1 MIIPCEKVLFIGT
14 TVDLVAFLQNA
25 QRIGQLQFQSI
36 EGKKMH
42 AISNAAE
49 DALHALRILR
59 RQVPSDQLKNDVV
72 PRYELV
78 EKIIYL
84 QDRYDRVV
92 EAQKVLT
99 NEISRI
105 KPFGNIDLDTVA
117 TISERSLHK
126 VQFFSKKG
134 KKDLPS
140 EILEKLILIA
150 TDSAVDYFIHIG
162 PDPVKVEGLTEM
174 VMEYSLNSLKER
186 YQSLQKEEIR
196 IQAELKEMAHY
207 KEILEEYLE
216 DLLDHDDLRHT
227 RAQAHNILGSTLFAI
242 EAWTPTGKEEWKEA
256 LKGLNVHV
264 EHVRI
269 RPEETVPTYMENAGY
284 RKVGEDLVKVYD
296 VPSIED
302 KDPSLWVLLFFTLFF
317 AMIVADA
324 GYGLLFLFISMV
336 FNYLFRKAEGLLKRL
351 LKLSLILSSACII
364 WGFLTASYFGMQLS
378 PENPLSKISLVYQ
391 ISKKK
396 IHYQIEKKGA
406 VYNDWIKEYPQLVG
420 ETSPEAFLQRG
431 VKIKDGK
438 LQYELAEDLFLANLL
453 EFSLLIGTFHI
464 ILSLI
469 RGARKNI
476 GSIGWVFFAVGAF
489 LYFPTYMGASTLLNE
504 LGIISEDNAAIYG
517 LQFIGIGIVFAT
529 VVALF
534 KKKIM
539 GIFELTHAVQIFA
552 DVISYVRLYA
562 LGLTGVILASTSNKF
577 AEEFGYAVGLFILLF
592 GHGLNIMVALMSGT
606 IHGLRLNFLEW
617 YRHCFEGGGKLF
629 TPLLKRRITL

>member
-14 TVDLVAFLQNA
+14 SVDLVKFLENA
-25 QRIGQLQFQSI
+25 QKIGQLQFQSI

-42 AISNAAE
+42 VMSNAVE
-49 DALHALRILR
+49 DTLHALRILR
-59 RQVPSDQLKNDVV
+59 RQVPTDQLKNDVV

-92 EAQKVLT
+92 EAEKVLDH
-99 NEISRI
+99 EIHRI
-105 KPFGNIDLDTVA
+105 KPFGNVDLDIVA
-117 TISERSLHK
+117 QIAEESHHI

-134 KKDLPS
+134 KKKLPQ
-140 EILEKLILIA
+140 EILDKLIYVNTDGTIEYFMYIGIDPIKTDGLI
-150 TDSAVDYFIHIG
+150 
-162 PDPVKVEGLTEM
+162 EM
-174 VMEYSLNSLKER
+174 HMEYSLNSLKER
-186 YQSLQKEEIR
+186 YQNLQKEELR
-196 IQAELKEMAHY
+196 IQTELKEMAHY

-216 DLLDHDDLRHT
+216 ELLDHDDIRHT
-227 RAQAHNILGSTLFAI
+227 RTQAMNILGSTLFAI
-242 EAWTPTGKEEWKEA
+242 EAWTPAGKEEWKEA
-256 LKGLNVHV
+256 LKGVNVHM

-269 RPEETVPTYMENAGY
+269 RPDEIVPTFMENAGY

-302 KDPSLWVLLFFTLFF
+302 KDPSLWVLVFFTLFF

-324 GYGLLFLFISMV
+324 GYGLLFLSGSLV
-336 FNYLFRKAEGLLKRL
+336 LNYIYRKSQGLVKRL
-351 LKLSLILSSACII
+351 LKLSLILSSACVV

-378 PENPLSKISLVYQ
+378 PENPLSRSSLIYHV
-391 ISKKK
+391 SKKK
-396 IHYQIEKKGA
+396 IDYQIEKKGNT
-406 VYNDWIKEYPQLVG
+406 YKEWIKDYPQLAS
-420 ETSPEAFLQRG
+420 ETSSEAFLNRG

-438 LQYELAEDLFLANLL
+438 VQYELAEDLFLANLL
-453 EFSLLIGTFHI
+453 EFSLLIGTLHI
-464 ILSLI
+464 ILSLL
-469 RGARKNI
+469 RGARKNY
-476 GSIGWVFFAVGAF
+476 GSIGWVLFAIGAF
-489 LYFPTYMGASTLLNE
+489 LYFPTYMGTPTLLNE
-504 LGIISEDNAAIYG
+504 LGIISEENAAIFG
-517 LQFIGIGIVFAT
+517 LQFIGIGVAFAT
-529 VVALF
+529 IMAII
-534 KKKIM
+534 KKKVS

-577 AEEFGYAVGLFILLF
+577 AEDLGYAVGLFILLF